1 MTRLPSSQN
10 KSTRLPEPVFALLL
24 IGSAVSLTPGFL
36 SHHGSHWFVS
46 AKLIQA
52 SPDKRPLR
60 FAVRTT
66 SPVTCTVQGVES
78 GHRNMNAKREKDH
91 PVLVS
96 FPPLRNDGNLE
107 RTAVE

>member
-1 MTRLPSSQN
+1 MSP
-10 KSTRLPEPVFALLL
+10 
-24 IGSAVSLTPGFL
+24 TPGFL

-46 AKLIQA
+46 ADLIPA
-52 SPDKRPLR
+52 SPDKSPRR
-60 FAVRTT
+60 FAVRIT
-66 SPVTCTVQGVES
+66 SQVTWSVQGVKS
-78 GHRNMNAKREKDH
+78 GHRNMNAKREKYH